1 MIWGENSCYVP
12 DEITKQFLDMVYEK
26 NSPVVAVLG
35 AHLHFA
41 YEGPVNENIEQYV
54 FDASYK
60 GTIAVVTIKGEEY
73 EK

>member
-1 MIWGENSCYVP
+1 MGGENSYYVP
-12 DEITKQFLDMVYEK
+12 NEITEQFLDMVYRK
-26 NSPVVAVLG
+26 DSPVVAVLG

-60 GTIAVVTIKGEEY
+60 GTIGLVTVKGELGEN
-73 EK
+73 